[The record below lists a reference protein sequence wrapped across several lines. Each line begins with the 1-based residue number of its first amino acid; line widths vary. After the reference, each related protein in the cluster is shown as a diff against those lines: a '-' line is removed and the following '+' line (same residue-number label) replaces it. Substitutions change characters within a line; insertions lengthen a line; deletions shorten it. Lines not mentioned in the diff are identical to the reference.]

1 MEMVKWI
8 FKVSFFFVVVECGGD
23 ARRAVA
29 MTFVWRKRV
38 DTVLPKGSLIEA
50 VGWLLRP

>member
-23 ARRAVA
+23 ARRGDD
-29 MTFVWRKRV
+29 FVWRKRV

>member
-8 FKVSFFFVVVECGGD
+8 FKVRFFFVVVECGGD

-29 MTFVWRKRV
+29 MILCGGS
-38 DTVLPKGSLIEA
+38 VLTPFCQKG
-50 VGWLLRP
+50 P